1 MLDERRW
8 ELCKYRM
15 EQAKESLKA
24 SEIMLKN
31 GMIKDSINR
40 SYYAVFYAMK
50 AVLALEEVDMFLNN
64 LR

>member
-1 MLDERRW
+1 
-8 ELCKYRM
+8 M